1 MSGPGADGDGDGV
14 PLRQALEAVLMVVE
28 DPVPPA
34 ALGRVLGRPAAE
46 VARELRALAGEYDEQ
61 RRGFELREVGGGWR
75 FYSRAACAG
84 VVERFVLDGQSARL
98 SQAALETLA
107 VLAYQQPVTRGRIA
121 AVRGVAVDGVMR
133 TLLARGLVEEAG
145 MEPGSGALL
154 YRTTGRFLE
163 RLGLGSLEELPALA
177 PLLPGPEATD
187 ALGEQH
193 A

>member
-1 MSGPGADGDGDGV
+1 MSGSAGEGDGL

-28 DPVPPA
+28 DPVPAA
-34 ALGRVLGRPAAE
+34 ALGRVLDRPAVEIAQ
-46 VARELRALAGEYDEQ
+46 ELRALAGEYDEQ

-75 FYSRAACAG
+75 FYSRAACAH
-84 VVERFVLDGQSARL
+84 VVERFVLDGQTARL

-107 VLAYQQPVTRGRIA
+107 VLAYQQPVSRGRIA

-133 TLLARGLVEEAG
+133 TLLSRGLVEEAG

-154 YRTTGRFLE
+154 YRTTAHFLE
-163 RLGLGSLEELPALA
+163 RLGLRSLEELPALA
-177 PLLPGPEATD
+177 PLLPGPEATE

-193 A
+193 AT